1 MTEGNRPGK
10 GGTALAEDL
19 PTQGRAPE
27 AKSVLGTFAE
37 NALASVGDKVTQ
49 KVSDTTRVLLEKAE
63 GEDGGGP
70 GVKAAISGVKALTE
84 DKGLGRAALG
94 AGGTMLKEK
103 VKEKVKK
110 LFGGKG
116 KKALKLT
123 NIVETLDV
131 GVPLRL
137 AYDQWTQ
144 FEDFPNIMKKVE
156 HVERQPEEEKSN
168 WKAQVWWSHRAWEA
182 TVLEQVPDDHI
193 VWRSKGAK
201 GHVDGAVSFSELAPN
216 LTRICLVMEY
226 HPQGFFEHT
235 GNLWR
240 AQGRRARLEFKHF
253 RRHVMAHAILNPDEI
268 EGWRGEIRDGEVVK
282 THEEAL
288 EEEEGVHEEEPEQER
303 GATEEEEEPRAEE
316 EPQAE
321 PGAEE
326 EEERGEEEEPAEE
339 PREGPGAKEE
349 KEEPRG
355 EEEPQAERGA
365 EEEEERGGAREEEP
379 RGEAEREQQRALAEE
394 REPAE
399 PRRARRRPSA
409 EDEERSRPVR
419 RRPSAEDEE
428 RSRPV
433 RRRPSAEDEERSRPV
448 RRRPSAEDEER
459 SRPVRRRPSAEDQEQ
474 PRRVRR
480 RPATD
485 VEGRPPRERRPT
497 ERGPS
502 EPRDRDAGERE
513 SE

>member
-1 MTEGNRPGK
+1 MTEGDRPGK
-10 GGTALAEDL
+10 GGTTVAEGL
-19 PTQGRAPE
+19 PTEGRDPE
-27 AKSVLGTFAE
+27 AKGVLGTFAE
-37 NALASVGDKVTQ
+37 KALSSVGDKVTQ
-49 KVSDTTRVLLEKAE
+49 KVGDTTRGLLEKAE

-70 GVKAAISGVKALTE
+70 GVKAAISGAKALNE
-84 DKGLGRAALG
+84 GKGLGRAALSAG
-94 AGGTMLKEK
+94 ATGLKEK
-103 VKEKVKK
+103 VKQI
-110 LFGGKG
+110 FGGKG

-131 GVPLRL
+131 GVPIRL
-137 AYDQWTQ
+137 AYNQWTQ

-156 HVERQPEEEKSN
+156 HAERLPEEEKSN

-182 TVLEQVPDDHI
+182 TVLQQVPDDHI

-268 EGWRGEIRDGEVVK
+268 EGWRGEIRDGQVVK

-288 EEEEGVHEEEPEQER
+288 EEEERAREEEPEPER
-303 GATEEEEEPRAEE
+303 GAAEEEEEPRGEEEPHE

-326 EEERGEEEEPAEE
+326 EEERGQEEEPAAE
-339 PREGPGAKEE
+339 PREGPA
-349 KEEPRG
+349 
-355 EEEPQAERGA
+355 A
-365 EEEEERGGAREEEP
+365 EEG
-379 RGEAEREQQRALAEE
+379 
-394 REPAE
+394 EPAE

-409 EDEERSRPVR
+409 EEEERP
-419 RRPSAEDEE
+419 
-428 RSRPV
+428 
-433 RRRPSAEDEERSRPV
+433 
-448 RRRPSAEDEER
+448 
-459 SRPVRRRPSAEDQEQ
+459 RPVRRRPSAEDQER
-474 PRRVRR
+474 PRPVRR
-480 RPATD
+480 RPSAED
-485 VEGRPPRERRPT
+485 QERPRPVRRRPSSEDQERPPRERRST

-502 EPRDRDAGERE
+502 EPRDRHQGERE